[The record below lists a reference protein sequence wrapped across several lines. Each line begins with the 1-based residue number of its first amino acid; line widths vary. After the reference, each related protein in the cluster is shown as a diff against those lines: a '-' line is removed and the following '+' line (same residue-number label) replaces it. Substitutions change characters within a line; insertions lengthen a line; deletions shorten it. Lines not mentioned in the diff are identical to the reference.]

1 MSKEETKGVKEKFSE
16 AKAKKDAIKKH
27 YNDIA
32 MKNAAIDKLRDAER
46 RKKKKQRQAKS
57 PFGGIKGFMG
67 FGTPIRVSRR
77 RKK

>member
-1 MSKEETKGVKEKFSE
+1 MGKEETKGVKEKFSE
-16 AKAKKDAIKKH
+16 AKKKKDAIKKY

-32 MKNAAIDKLRDAER
+32 MKNAAIDKLKDAER
-46 RKKKKQRQAKS
+46 KKRKKNRQANN

-67 FGTPIRVSRR
+67 FGTPIRVSGR